1 MYNHSHTHNKKRL
14 VTYGRKWNAQA
25 IIIHQ
30 HCDKIKKIL
39 EKNGYKAGTTGYIG
53 KYAKAVKK
61 VMDRMDKTEIAAAA
75 ELAEEWNESQP
86 PAKIQSE

>member
-1 MYNHSHTHNKKRL
+1 M
-14 VTYGRKWNAQA
+14 TYGCKWNAQA

-30 HCDKIKKIL
+30 HRNKIKKIL

>member
-1 MYNHSHTHNKKRL
+1 M
-14 VTYGRKWNAQA
+14 TYGHKWNARA

-30 HCDKIKKIL
+30 HRDKIKKRL
-39 EKNGYKAGTTGYIG
+39 EKNGYKAGTVGYIG
-53 KYAKAVKK
+53 KYAKAMKK
-61 VMDRMDKTEIAAAA
+61 VMDRMDQTEIAAAA